1 MKKLL
6 IAAIAVLGFTTANAQ
21 YTAEAGDIQ
30 TSVSFR
36 PFANGSDG
44 KEMFENVGINATYF
58 LTDKDAIRVG
68 LNFGSDSGKN
78 NDVKNSQTD
87 FGFSVGYEN
96 HFKTYDRVDLFAG
109 VEAGFSTR
117 SCKYDGK
124 KMEGGYT
131 SFGAGVFTGINFYV
145 YKKLYIGTEIGF
157 NYNHYNYNK
166 YQVGYYYGDLYDF
179 GETVDPKTSNNSI
192 KFEVEPML
200 KLGWTF

>member
-1 MKKLL
+1 MKKFL

-36 PFANGSDG
+36 PLANGQDG
-44 KEMFENVGINATYF
+44 KEMFENVGINASYF
-58 LTDKDAIRVG
+58 LTDKDAIRVN
-68 LNFGSDSGKN
+68 LNFGSDSGKE

-87 FGFSVGYEN
+87 FGFAVGYEN
-96 HFKTYDRVDLFAG
+96 HFKTYDRIDLFAG
-109 VEAGFSTR
+109 VEAGFATR
-117 SCKYDGK
+117 SRKYAGHK
-124 KMEGGYT
+124 VEGGYT
-131 SFGAGVFTGINFYV
+131 SFGAGIFTGINFYV

-157 NYNHYNYNK
+157 NYAHYNYNK
-166 YQVGYYYGDLYDF
+166 YDAQDYEGNWVK
-179 GETVDPKTSNNSI
+179 VDPKTSNNSI